1 MSLGMGPGNAIHL
14 VNTVPTANASLTWV
28 RDNHTYKAGGEVRFE
43 GYVAFNQTYTNGWMT
58 FSPVETGLPSLN
70 GVALAGSVGYNYA
83 SFLLGRVDNGFTGVP
98 TNTRV
103 GSHSFSW
110 FIQDSWKVT
119 RKITL
124 DYGLRYDF
132 GTYLKEQYGRMADF
146 SPSTPNPSAGGR
158 LGATVFDGYGPGHC
172 QCNIASNYPFAFGP
186 RIGLAYQI
194 TSKTVLRT
202 GAGVS
207 YYKTDDNNSLSFSTG
222 SQNRYSA
229 PSYGDPAFVMAQ
241 GMPYQI
247 TWPNYDPGQLPL
259 PGTLAAPLIAFD
271 RHSGRPA
278 RTLSWSFGL
287 QREIAK
293 DLVVEA
299 AYVANRGVW
308 WSASAMVQPNQ
319 NTVASL
325 AADGFD
331 LSNAADRAVLSSP
344 ITSAAAI
351 ARGLTLP
358 YPGFPPGASVAQALR
373 PFPQFTT
380 PIFNYPP
387 DGDTWYNSLQSKVT
401 KRVSHGLDL
410 VSSFTWSKQEYIG
423 SEEDFVAGAVNPA
436 QNDINNRQQNKYL
449 SGFDQPFL
457 LTIAANYR
465 TPNLT
470 GSRFLG
476 NSKALAWVARD
487 WTIGAVLRYGS
498 GLPIEV
504 PLANNALAT
513 YLFTGGYAASASNGT
528 FVDRVPG
535 QPLFTVDLNCHC
547 YDPNKTFVLNPKAWA
562 DPPPGQFGTAA
573 AYYND
578 YRQQRR
584 PSESMSLGRAFRI
597 KERATLQ
604 IRAEFTNIFNR
615 TEVNTPTSTNAAAS
629 QLTSATGQT
638 TSGFGYISTGTLFAQ
653 PRQGQLI
660 ARFQF

>member
-1 MSLGMGPGNAIHL
+1 
-14 VNTVPTANASLTWV
+14 
-28 RDNHTYKAGGEVRFE
+28 
-43 GYVAFNQTYTNGWMT
+43 
-58 FSPVETGLPSLN
+58 
-70 GVALAGSVGYNYA
+70 
-83 SFLLGRVDNGFTGVP
+83 
-98 TNTRV
+98 V
-103 GSHSFSW
+103 GSHSFSY
-110 FIQDSWKVT
+110 FVQDSWKVT
-119 RKITL
+119 RRLTL

-132 GTYLKEQYGRMADF
+132 GTYLQSQYGLLANF
-146 SPSTPNPSAGGR
+146 GPSTPNPSAGGR
-158 LGATVFDGYGPGHC
+158 QGATVFDGYLPGRC
-172 QCNIASNYPFAFGP
+172 QCHLASNYPFAYGP

-194 TSKTVLRT
+194 NPKTVLRT

-229 PSYGDPAFVMAQ
+229 PSYGYPAFVMAQ
-241 GMPYQI
+241 GMPYKI
-247 TWPNYDPGQLPL
+247 TWPNFDPGQLPL
-259 PGTLAAPLIAFD
+259 PGTVSAPLLAID
-271 RHSGRPA
+271 REAGRPA

-287 QREIAK
+287 QREIAR

-299 AYVANRGVW
+299 SYVANRGVW
-308 WSASAMVQPNQ
+308 WSASAMIQPNQ

-331 LSNAADRAVLSSP
+331 LSNPADRAVLSSP

-358 YPGFPPGASVAQALR
+358 YPGFPAGASVAQALR
-373 PFPQFTT
+373 PYPQFTT

-387 DGDTWYNSLQSKVT
+387 VGDTWYNSLQSKAT
-401 KRVSHGLDL
+401 KRFSHGLDFIGT
-410 VSSFTWSKQEYIG
+410 FTWSKQEYIG
-423 SEEDFVAGAVNPA
+423 SEQDFVAGFVNPA
-436 QNDINNRQQNKYL
+436 QNDVKNRQQNKYL

-457 LTIAANYR
+457 FTFAANYT
-465 TPNLT
+465 TPNLK
-470 GSRFLG
+470 GSGFVGRNKVL
-476 NSKALAWVARD
+476 SWIARD
-487 WTIGAVLRYGS
+487 WTVGAVLRYGS
-498 GLPIEV
+498 GLPIMV

-513 YLFTGGYAASASNGT
+513 YLFTGGYAASPSNGT

-584 PSESMSLGRAFRI
+584 PAENMSLGRVFRI
-597 KERATLQ
+597 KERTTLQ

-638 TSGFGYISTGTLFAQ
+638 TSGFGYINTGTVYAQ
-653 PRQGQLI
+653 PRQGQLV